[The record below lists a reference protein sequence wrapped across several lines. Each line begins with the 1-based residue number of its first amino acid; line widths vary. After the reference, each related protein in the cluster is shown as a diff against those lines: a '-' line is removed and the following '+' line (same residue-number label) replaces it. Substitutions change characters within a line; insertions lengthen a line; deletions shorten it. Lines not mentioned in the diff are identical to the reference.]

1 MKSYI
6 LKSYLT
12 AAAALCLVGCQKE
25 SEVKTPAVQ
34 TRPITVSSI
43 LTKTSIDYEGDVSHL
58 VWRDGDK
65 VMYITNDQEGLYDL
79 GFQEAAIDSN
89 KFTANISSKAT
100 GDNKLLVVWGGSATD
115 LGGSDLRIWMKKTIS
130 QKSTDEFNGKLLPM
144 VALMNVPEGK
154 EVSASYKPLASVLR
168 VAIDST
174 GHASEKLKSITISTT
189 ENCVGSYAVSTSYEN
204 GYEFK
209 GSSNSVTVTLTDEPQ
224 LRDFKYV
231 YIVLAKGAYTGVTA
245 EVTTDVRTYT
255 FEDGKMDVSAE
266 DRGLFRMKLTLSTP
280 PAPAEQKFVK
290 VTEESQ
296 IEDGGT
302 YLIVS
307 EKASG
312 SYYVAINSQSD
323 SYLESTVIGCDSDG
337 AIVKTDDIVKNYAV
351 TLEAGSGSFAGQ
363 YAIKMTGLG
372 SKPYLK
378 APGNVTEGVGYV
390 GKFWYGDVLSEQSN
404 FFWTITVTDGSV
416 RIESH
421 EFTFAGEGTGRTGGI
436 AFFSDGTKFGV
447 YAPETEDYAVAQLFK
462 LQ

>member
-65 VMYITNDQEGLYDL
+65 VMYITNDQDGLYDL

-115 LGGSDLRIWMKKTIS
+115 LGSSDLRIWMKKTIS

-154 EVSASYKPLASVLR
+154 EVSAPYKPLASVLR

-174 GHASEKLKSITISTT
+174 EHASEKLKSIKISTT

-323 SYLESTVIGCDSDG
+323 SYLESIVIGCDADG

-378 APGNVTEGVGYV
+378 APGNVSEGVGYV

-416 RIESH
+416 RIASH
-421 EFTFAGEGTGRTGGI
+421 EFKIAGEGTGRIGGI

-447 YAPETEDYAVAQLFK
+447 YAPESEDYAVAQLFK

>member
-25 SEVKTPAVQ
+25 SAVKTPAVE
-34 TRPITVSSI
+34 TRPVTVNSI

-58 VWRDGDK
+58 VWKDGDK
-65 VMYITNDQEGLYDL
+65 VLYITNDSEGLYDL
-79 GFQEAAIDSN
+79 GFQEAVVDSN

-100 GDNKLLVVWGGSATD
+100 ADNKLLVVWGGSATD
-115 LGGSDLRIWMKKTIS
+115 LGGSDLRIWMKKTVS

-174 GHASEKLKSITISTT
+174 GHASEKLKSIKISTA
-189 ENCVGSYAVSTSYEN
+189 ENCVGSYAVSTTAEN

-231 YIVLAKGAYTGVTA
+231 YIVVAKGAYTGVTA

-290 VTEESQ
+290 VTDQSQ
-296 IEDGGT
+296 IEVGGT

-312 SYYVAINSQSD
+312 SYYVAINSESNG
-323 SYLESTVIGCDSDG
+323 YLESTVLSCDADG

-363 YAIKMTGLG
+363 YAIKMSGLG
-372 SKPYLK
+372 STPYLK
-378 APGNVTEGVGYV
+378 APSNVSEAVGYV
-390 GKFWYGDVLSEQSN
+390 GKFWYGAAIAEQSN

-416 RIESH
+416 RIGSH
-421 EFTFAGEGTGRTGGI
+421 EFIGATGRTGGV
-436 AFFSDGTKFGV
+436 AFFSDGSKFGV
-447 YAPETEDYAVAQLFK
+447 FAPESEDYAVAQLFK